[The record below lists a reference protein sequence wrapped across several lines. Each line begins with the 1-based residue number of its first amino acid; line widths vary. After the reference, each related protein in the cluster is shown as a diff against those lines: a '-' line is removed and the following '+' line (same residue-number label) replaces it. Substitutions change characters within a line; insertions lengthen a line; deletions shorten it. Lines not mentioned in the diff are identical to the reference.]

1 MADPLPAAPS
11 TEPRPRLALALV
23 GLGVVAFAV
32 FHTLLAH
39 WKAAG
44 LMSEWGFDLTF
55 FHNLVWNV
63 AEGNGYRQS
72 ATFHEPPGIFA
83 ETHFEPIVLLAV
95 PFYKVVPRLET
106 LFAVQSTLL
115 GLGAVGVY
123 RLSRSGGARPLAG
136 AAAAW
141 IYLGFWPVWRM
152 AMADIRPLTWALPF
166 LLLCVAALREG
177 RRWETFTWG
186 LLACMSR
193 EEVPLLVLFVAAAA
207 LIWSHPPV
215 RERRK
220 VAISLAMAAV
230 FFAVATT
237 LMRSNTTFYI
247 RPGEWIRG
255 LLGGG
260 DGQSIDPGWGQS
272 ASDLLSVRLRFL
284 GGWLVPVGLGALAA
298 PELLAASAP
307 LFVYLFSQPHE
318 WASWEGPYI
327 HHTAPALGLVC
338 AAAALGWSRLLVKV
352 RAPKWVVIGLLLAL
366 AASEVVLLTGVKVGP
381 DELIAGRWNRYV
393 YGEIS
398 PWLEPEERVV
408 EAHRLADQ
416 VPDDAPVMADWQTV
430 HLFSGRAAVY
440 SYHQESPEVIT
451 PGPEEP
457 LVLRAEVQPLW
468 ALINT
473 EDGAWIERSRA
484 HGLREVDRGGDWV
497 LLGP

>member
-1 MADPLPAAPS
+1 MADPQPADTSA
-11 TEPRPRLALALV
+11 PRPRLAPILV
-23 GLGVVAFAV
+23 GVGVVAFAV
-32 FHTLLAH
+32 LHTLLAR

-44 LMSEWGFDLTF
+44 LMCEWGFDLTF

-72 ATFHEPPGIFA
+72 ATYHEPPGIFA

-123 RLSRSGGARPLAG
+123 RLSRSGGARPMAG

-141 IYLGFWPVWRM
+141 IYLGFWPLWRM

-166 LLLCVAALREG
+166 LLLCAASLREG

-186 LLACMSR
+186 LLACFSR
-193 EEVPLLVLFVAAAA
+193 EEIPLLVLFVAAAA
-207 LIWSHPPV
+207 LLWTSPPV
-215 RERRK
+215 RRRRE
-220 VAISLAMAAV
+220 VAVSLGVAAVLFAIS
-230 FFAVATT
+230 TT
-237 LMRSNTTFYI
+237 LLRTNTTFYI

-260 DGQSIDPGWGQS
+260 GGETIDAGWGQS

-318 WASWEGPYI
+318 WAGWEGPYI

-338 AAAALGWSRLLVKV
+338 AAAALGWSRALVKV
-352 RAPKWVVIGLLLAL
+352 RAPKWLVIALLVAL

-381 DELIAGRWNRYV
+381 DELIAGRWNRHV
-393 YGEIS
+393 SGEIT
-398 PWLEPEERVV
+398 PWLERDERVL

-416 VPDDAPVMADWQTV
+416 VPDDAPVMADWHTV
-430 HLFSGRAAVY
+430 HLFSGREAVY
-440 SYHQESPEVIT
+440 SYHQESPDVIT
-451 PGPEEP
+451 PGPSEP
-457 LVLRAEVQPLW
+457 LVLRAEVQPTW

-473 EDGAWIERSRA
+473 EDAGWLERAEA
-484 HGLREVDRGGDWV
+484 HGLREIDRGGDWV
-497 LLGP
+497 LYGP